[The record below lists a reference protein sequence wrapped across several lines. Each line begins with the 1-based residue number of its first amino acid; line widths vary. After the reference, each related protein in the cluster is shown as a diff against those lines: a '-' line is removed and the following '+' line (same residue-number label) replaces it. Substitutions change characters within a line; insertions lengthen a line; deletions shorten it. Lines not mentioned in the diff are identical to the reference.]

1 MFDIQKQI
9 QIVTELHSEA
19 RKHGELSAYKEI
31 QNRFGNL
38 DTSSVENIVEDLKK
52 IMQHTNEKVKELEKA
67 VKFK

>member
-19 RKHGELSAYKEI
+19 RKHGELAAYKEM
-31 QNRFGNL
+31 QRRFASIN
-38 DTSSVENIVEDLKK
+38 TSSIESIAEDLKK

>member
-1 MFDIQKQI
+1 MFDLQKQI

-19 RKHGELSAYKEI
+19 RKHGELAAYREI
-31 QNRFGNL
+31 QRRFASL

-52 IMQHTNEKVKELEKA
+52 IMQKSHERFEELQKA

>member
-19 RKHGELSAYKEI
+19 RKHGELAAYREI
-31 QNRFGNL
+31 QRRFASL

-52 IMQHTNEKVKELEKA
+52 IMQHTNETVDELEKA